1 MQCRC
6 QFVQEK
12 VCVSREQYAQVRKLV
27 LGRLDNA
34 SPCVCVYVCVFF
46 KECVPRTICA
56 CVTCGATSSMDGRTT
71 HTQTHRHRHTH
82 THRQPH
88 NHAPNHTDTPYH
100 TPTYPNPPWWNT
112 AGGHTSW
119 RQKGFF
125 ECRTRKGF
133 FRVEIRFFFEVGPI
147 WVHNLSEKVWI
158 GHSAVKHRR

>member
-34 SPCVCVYVCVFF
+34 SPCVCVCVCFF
-46 KECVPRTICA
+46 YECVPRTMCA

-82 THRQPH
+82 THT
-88 NHAPNHTDTPYH
+88 HTH
-100 TPTYPNPPWWNT
+100 TPTTTQPHTKPHRHTIPHANLPQPT
-112 AGGHTSW
+112 LVGHGGHTSW

-133 FRVEIRFFFEVGPI
+133 LRVEIRVFFEVGPGR
-147 WVHNLSEKVWI
+147 VTA
-158 GHSAVKHRR
+158 HSF